1 MSEDFAPVTDIESDY
16 DYDGTI
22 EVGDSQAEDIP
33 VLSVDEYADYRV
45 PVKLDGEELKVPL
58 SEAIAGYQR
67 QADYTRK
74 TQELADQRQQ
84 LQFATALQAALEND
98 PASTIDMLANHYG
111 ISRQAAADM
120 ISDSADP
127 YQDVYTDPADLK
139 MRELD
144 QRIARFEE
152 LENQQQVERE
162 IARLESM
169 YEDFDINEVVTQA
182 LRLGTTD
189 LEGTYKQM
197 AFDRIMNQVELQRQ
211 AYRHQ
216 EAEEQRIMELKRQAA
231 IIDGGSSATANT
243 TSESFEPITSIR
255 DAWEAAK
262 RSHGA

>member
-16 DYDGTI
+16 TEYDGTT

-98 PASTIDMLANHYG
+98 PASTIDMLASHYG
-111 ISRQAAADM
+111 ISRAEARDM
-120 ISDSADP
+120 VDGMDSQYEDF
-127 YQDVYTDPADLK
+127 DPATAK

-162 IARLESM
+162 IARLESK
-169 YEDFDINEVVTQA
+169 YEDFDINEVVVAAIQA
-182 LRLGTTD
+182 GTTD
-189 LEGTYKQM
+189 LEGVYKQM

-211 AYRHQ
+211 ASAHQ
-216 EAEEQRIMELKRQAA
+216 QAEEQRVMELKRQAA

-243 TSESFEPITSIR
+243 TTDSFEPITNIR
-255 DAWEAAK
+255 DAWAAAK
-262 RSHGA
+262 RQYGA